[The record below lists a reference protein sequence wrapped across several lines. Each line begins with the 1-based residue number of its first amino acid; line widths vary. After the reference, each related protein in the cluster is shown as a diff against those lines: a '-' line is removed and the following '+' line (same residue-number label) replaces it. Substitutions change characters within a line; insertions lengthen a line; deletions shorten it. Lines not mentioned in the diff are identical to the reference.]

1 MKSSTFYENE
11 VPYGIL
17 EKFGLTH
24 EMIEDLPMFALEDIA
39 QGRPSPLLPLRVT
52 DEQEHIQQNYSRF
65 ALVRL
70 DDNKVDV
77 MFYPALEYAPL
88 DHFTNEQQNLLRN
101 GKAIMADITMPDGK
115 VQKSFVQIDSETN
128 QVMAVPSPVIG
139 KNIQVV
145 SDELSLGSSEIQT
158 IQKGDPLTF
167 ISDDQM
173 VTVGIDLHSQVGLR
187 FAGGDGQ
194 KWKEEG
200 KREWDKYTFGCYGCW
215 IMDDNGCLSYVP
227 EEKYTDELW
236 NEQKKM
242 GERNVVN
249 QRK

>member
-52 DEQEHIQQNYSRF
+52 DEQGHIQQNYSRF

-88 DHFTNEQQNLLRN
+88 DHFTKEQQNLLRN
-101 GKAIMADITMPDGK
+101 GKAIMADITMPDGNAE
-115 VQKSFVQIDSETN
+115 VFSRFIRNKSSHGRAISCYW
-128 QVMAVPSPVIG
+128 
-139 KNIQVV
+139 KNI
-145 SDELSLGSSEIQT
+145 SSI
-158 IQKGDPLTF
+158 
-167 ISDDQM
+167 
-173 VTVGIDLHSQVGLR
+173 
-187 FAGGDGQ
+187 
-194 KWKEEG
+194 
-200 KREWDKYTFGCYGCW
+200 
-215 IMDDNGCLSYVP
+215 
-227 EEKYTDELW
+227 
-236 NEQKKM
+236 
-242 GERNVVN
+242 
-249 QRK
+249 